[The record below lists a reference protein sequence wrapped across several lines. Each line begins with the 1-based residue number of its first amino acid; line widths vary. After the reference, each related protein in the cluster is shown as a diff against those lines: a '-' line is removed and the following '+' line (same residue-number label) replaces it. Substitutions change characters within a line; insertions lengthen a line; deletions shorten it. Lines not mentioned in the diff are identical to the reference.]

1 MHFCGQDIYYVME
14 NCWNPWSNF
23 GTNHVAM
30 NNLNIIKSLFKEFKL
45 NHASEPFTSY
55 QILKCHIILLHQML
69 YVFSRHPIVV
79 GHQPQLMAS
88 EMMDF
93 SVNLLDLL
101 ILPIMNI
108 PLIVNQYITQKDP
121 IPENLSFIHIE
132 KNHIWVMIQIRPHKK
147 LKAWVISSKI
157 ALEVHFTTRSMI

>member
-1 MHFCGQDIYYVME
+1 
-14 NCWNPWSNF
+14 
-23 GTNHVAM
+23 
-30 NNLNIIKSLFKEFKL
+30 
-45 NHASEPFTSY
+45 
-55 QILKCHIILLHQML
+55 ML
-69 YVFSRHPIVV
+69 CVFSRHPIVA

-93 SVNLLDLL
+93 LVNLLDLL

-132 KNHIWVMIQIRPHKK
+132 KNHI
-147 LKAWVISSKI
+147 
-157 ALEVHFTTRSMI
+157 

>member
-1 MHFCGQDIYYVME
+1 
-14 NCWNPWSNF
+14 
-23 GTNHVAM
+23 
-30 NNLNIIKSLFKEFKL
+30 
-45 NHASEPFTSY
+45 
-55 QILKCHIILLHQML
+55 
-69 YVFSRHPIVV
+69 
-79 GHQPQLMAS
+79 MAS

-157 ALEVHFTTRSMI
+157 ALEVHFTTKSMT

>member
-1 MHFCGQDIYYVME
+1 
-14 NCWNPWSNF
+14 
-23 GTNHVAM
+23 M
-30 NNLNIIKSLFKEFKL
+30 NNLNIIKSLFKEFNL
-45 NHASEPFTSY
+45 SYVSDDESY

-108 PLIVNQYITQKDP
+108 PLIVNQYITQK
-121 IPENLSFIHIE
+121 
-132 KNHIWVMIQIRPHKK
+132 
-147 LKAWVISSKI
+147 
-157 ALEVHFTTRSMI
+157 